1 MYRRRVAKR
10 TKGIWGDRGIDVP
23 SLVAGCFAFEHKGLD
38 AFAVVAGT
46 LKRRYGGWAVLKA
59 MKGVGWEWRSV

>member
-1 MYRRRVAKR
+1 M
-10 TKGIWGDRGIDVP
+10 P
-23 SLVAGCFAFEHKGLD
+23 SLVAGCFAFEHEGLE
-38 AFAVVAGT
+38 AFVVVAGT